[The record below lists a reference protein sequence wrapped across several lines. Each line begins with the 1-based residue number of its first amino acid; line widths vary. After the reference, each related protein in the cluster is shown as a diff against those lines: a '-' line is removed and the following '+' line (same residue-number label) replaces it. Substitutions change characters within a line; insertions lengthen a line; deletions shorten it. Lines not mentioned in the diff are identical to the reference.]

1 MESTTYA
8 IIRTGGKQ
16 YRVAQGQTLRVE
28 KIAKDAG
35 AEVSFDVLFVKDG
48 DRVQSGTPVVA
59 GASVTG
65 EVVRQFRDRKL
76 LVFKKRSKKGLAP
89 PMTTQSH
96 PKSRPPSAAT
106 TEMSQI

>member
-16 YRVAQGQTLRVE
+16 YRVAQGQMLRVE

-48 DRVQSGTPVVA
+48 ERVQSGTPIVA

-65 EVVRQFRDRKL
+65 EVVRQLRDRKL
-76 LVFKKRSKKGLAP
+76 LVFKKRSKKGYKKLQGHRQNI
-89 PMTTQSH
+89 TEVRIKTVQ
-96 PKSRPPSAAT
+96 AAA
-106 TEMSQI
+106 

>member
-76 LVFKKRSKKGLAP
+76 LVFKKRSKKGYKKLQGHRQNI
-89 PMTTQSH
+89 TEVRIKTVQ
-96 PKSRPPSAAT
+96 AAA
-106 TEMSQI
+106 

>member
-28 KIAKDAG
+28 KIEKDDG
-35 AEVSFDVLFVKDG
+35 AVVSFDVLFVKDG
-48 DRVQSGTPVVA
+48 ERVQTGTPVVA

-65 EVVRQFRDRKL
+65 EIVRQLRDRKL
-76 LVFKKRSKKGLAP
+76 LVFKKRSKKGYKKLQGHRQNI
-89 PMTTQSH
+89 TEVRI
-96 PKSRPPSAAT
+96 KSIQAAA
-106 TEMSQI
+106 